1 MKQLWNFISVTL
13 LLSLCTGAAA
23 QSWVK
28 VGAADRKIGLYLD
41 RDSVRELEGGIRVSL
56 SVLNYSRATGEEES
70 LLAGT
75 LHDCRLNLKRDQFVR
90 KALFH
95 WGTGKLVDISGE
107 EMDWRAVKDGSM
119 GAALQSAVCSQ
130 LVSHLD
136 KTHVFFSLP
145 VAMQLSF

>member
-1 MKQLWNFISVTL
+1 
-13 LLSLCTGAAA
+13 
-23 QSWVK
+23 VK

-41 RDSVRELEGGIRVSL
+41 TDSVRGLEGGIRVSV

-95 WGTGKLVDISGE
+95 WGVGKLVDISGE

-130 LVSHLD
+130 LVS
-136 KTHVFFSLP
+136 
-145 VAMQLSF
+145 

>member
-1 MKQLWNFISVTL
+1 M
-13 LLSLCTGAAA
+13 
-23 QSWVK
+23 K

-41 RDSVRELEGGIRVSL
+41 TDSVRGLEGGIRVSV

-95 WGTGKLVDISGE
+95 WGTGKLVDISSE

-130 LVSHLD
+130 LVSQLD
-136 KTHVFFSLP
+136 KTHVFFALP
-145 VAMQLSF
+145 VARQSSF

>member
-1 MKQLWNFISVTL
+1 MKQLWTFISITL
-13 LLSLCTGAAA
+13 LMSLCSGSAA

-41 RDSVRELEGGIRVSL
+41 TDSVRGLEGGIRVSV
-56 SVLNYSRATGEEES
+56 SVLNYSRATAEEES

-75 LHDCRLNLKRDQFVR
+75 LHDCKLNLKRDQFVR

-107 EMDWRAVKDGSM
+107 EKDWRPIKKGSM
-119 GAALQSAVCSQ
+119 GAALQRAVCDRPATALQ
-130 LVSHLD
+130 G
-136 KTHVFFSLP
+136 
-145 VAMQLSF
+145 

>member
-1 MKQLWNFISVTL
+1 MKQLWTFIYVTV

-41 RDSVRELEGGIRVSL
+41 TDSVRGLEGGIRVSV
-56 SVLNYSRATGEEES
+56 SVLNYSRPTGEEES

-75 LHDCRLNLKRDQFVR
+75 LHDCKLNRKRDQFVR

-95 WGTGKLVDISGE
+95 WGAGKLVDISGE
-107 EMDWRAVKDGSM
+107 EMNWRPIKKGSM
-119 GAALQSAVCSQ
+119 GAALQRAVC
-130 LVSHLD
+130 D
-136 KTHVFFSLP
+136 RP
-145 VAMQLSF
+145 VGLS

>member
-1 MKQLWNFISVTL
+1 LIKQLWTLISVTL
-13 LLSLCTGAAA
+13 LVSLCTGAAA

-41 RDSVRELEGGIRVSL
+41 TDSVRGLEGGIRVSV

-90 KALFH
+90 KALLH
-95 WGTGKLVDISGE
+95 WGVGKLVDISGE
-107 EMDWRAVKDGSM
+107 EKDWLPIKKGSM
-119 GAALQSAVCSQ
+119 GAALQRAVCE
-130 LVSHLD
+130 
-136 KTHVFFSLP
+136 
-145 VAMQLSF
+145 